1 MNHVDRFHMLKV
13 VVFDVQT
20 VMIFII
26 YVIRIKKKKKSV
38 ACDPKVTALWFKKQ
52 QQFTL
57 RIMTF

>member
-26 YVIRIKKKKKSV
+26 YVIHIKRKKKSV
-38 ACDPKVTALWFKKQ
+38 ACDPKVTAL
-52 QQFTL
+52 
-57 RIMTF
+57 